1 MKNIIKKL
9 IQFDKKLKQ
18 IEIYKATF
26 KGMNVWFTDERVTLP
41 DHSPVYKYEIRSD
54 DDGCGDPVE
63 ISIKVLANFYGTVLT
78 ENPIDLPIKGLNTL
92 QYDDISIGSGDF
104 SVDYSEKSNVYDLID
119 KINKEKKWI

>member
-1 MKNIIKKL
+1 MRNIIKKL
-9 IQFDKKLKQ
+9 IQFDTKLKQ

-26 KGMNVWFTDERVTLP
+26 KGMNVWFTDKRVTLP
-41 DHSPVYKYEIRSD
+41 DHSPIYKYEIRYD
-54 DDGCGDPVE
+54 DDGCGDPIQ
-63 ISIKVLANFYGTVLT
+63 ISIKVLVNFYGTVLT

-119 KINKEKKWI
+119 KINNRGW